1 MNPSEHSRP
10 PRLTTGLLIAF
21 LVLGVVGF
29 VIVAVLYWRAASDPA
44 DSAPP
49 RQPAP
54 TAPTTPHTAR
64 SATEGLAVGVQYV
77 LP

>member
-29 VIVAVLYWRAASDPA
+29 VVVAVLYWRAASDPA

-49 RQPAP
+49 PQPAP
-54 TAPTTPHTAR
+54 TTPQTAR
-64 SATEGLAVGVQYV
+64 SATDGLAVGVQYV

>member
-29 VIVAVLYWRAASDPA
+29 VIVAVLYWHAASEPA

-49 RQPAP
+49 RQPVL
-54 TAPTTPHTAR
+54 TTPQTAR
-64 SATEGLAVGVQYV
+64 SAADGLAVGVQYV